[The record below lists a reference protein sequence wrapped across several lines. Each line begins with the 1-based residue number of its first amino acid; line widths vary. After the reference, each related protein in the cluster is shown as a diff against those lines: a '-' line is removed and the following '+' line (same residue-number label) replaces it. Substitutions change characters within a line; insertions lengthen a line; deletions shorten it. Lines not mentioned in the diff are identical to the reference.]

1 MKKISYQTIIE
12 QVSDLVVKT
21 NHVIQQEVK
30 KKIKESLSIEN
41 IPLSK
46 KYLGIIL
53 ENIDLAEKQKV
64 PVCQDTGLA
73 VFFVRQGSDVIV
85 DTGCYNNIEDVIN
98 AGLRKGSS
106 KGYLRSS
113 IVEPISRENT
123 ADNTPGTIHLLAGQ
137 KGEFEITLLVK
148 GFGSENTSALKML
161 SPTAGKKVVE
171 RFVVN
176 VVKKAGSLPC
186 PPIFVGVGIGGSFEK
201 SAILSKIALC
211 NMGKDSPY
219 RLWESEILRKINALN
234 IGAGGFGGKT
244 TALDVRIET
253 FPTHIA
259 GLPVAVNISCWA
271 HRCGTINL

>member
-98 AGLRKGSS
+98 AGLRIGSS

-123 ADNTPGTIHLLAGQ
+123 KDNTPATIHLLAGQ

-201 SAILSKIALC
+201 SAILSKLALC

>member
-98 AGLRKGSS
+98 AGLRIGSS

-123 ADNTPGTIHLLAGQ
+123 KDNTPATIHLLAGQ

>member
-98 AGLRKGSS
+98 AGLRRGSS

-123 ADNTPGTIHLLAGQ
+123 KDNTPGTIHLLAGQ

-148 GFGSENTSALKML
+148 GFGSENASALKML

-201 SAILSKIALC
+201 SAILSKLALC

-219 RLWESEILRKINALN
+219 RLWEFEILRKINALN